1 MAFSITG
8 TITGI
13 HYDWLTVIS
22 GFIDNPIVFALIII
36 SLGLLL
42 EREKN
47 ARMRLLAALLL
58 TFLAATALKTAFGI
72 QRPCAVAGLDSCP
85 SDFSLP
91 STHAAVAFTL
101 LFALLEK
108 KVFPAYLVFALF
120 VGFTRINIGVHTF
133 EDVAAGI
140 PLAFISVFLVER
152 LCKRWKF
159 CQKS

>member
-8 TITGI
+8 AITGI
-13 HYDWLTVIS
+13 HYDWLTGV
-22 GFIDNPIVFALIII
+22 GHFIDNPVVFALIII

-58 TFLAATALKTAFGI
+58 TFLAATALKMVFEI
-72 QRPCAVAGLDSCP
+72 QRPCAAGLDSCP
-85 SDFSLP
+85 TDFSLP

-101 LFALLEK
+101 MFALLEK
-108 KVFPAYLVFALF
+108 RVFPAGLVFALF

-133 EDVAAGI
+133 EDVAAGL

-152 LCKRWKF
+152 LCERWKF